1 MGISSYREQIR
12 SLPSPLLMQYL
23 LLTISRY
30 YSNQVWRVGPRTAM
44 GCSRHC
50 LALLAWLCASVRLR
64 ALMAFRRFGMGRV
77 KLHLVRYMGTYT
89 ILMFVS
95 FLLWQA
101 AGCPARS
108 LSVGVSIW
116 TPLLR
121 RARRAILWRLLP
133 ISLFSSLLWHIRCI
147 VRSRVFASTFLVVRA
162 GCAGRRG
169 RFPATS
175 LRPLLVSRLSESS
188 C

>member
-64 ALMAFRRFGMGRV
+64 ALMAFRRFGMGCV

-116 TPLLR
+116 DAAFAAGAAGNPLAL
-121 RARRAILWRLLP
+121 A
-133 ISLFSSLLWHIRCI
+133 SDFRCI